1 MKPAFIPLAI
11 GLTALTHAEA
21 VTPIMQEQNPAMVA
35 ETEKAWNGVS
45 TTLRAITAPALFEL
59 TADTGISLSTTDVL
73 KEITPAQVLNFPVTL
88 PFDSHNALTL
98 LSARERALNTASH
111 TVADRAPKL
120 NIPEPA
126 AASLCMTAFVGLI
139 GRRRRK

>member
-1 MKPAFIPLAI
+1 MKPAYISLAI

-21 VTPIMQEQNPAMVA
+21 VTPIEQERNPAMVT

-45 TTLRAITAPALFEL
+45 TTLRAITAPALFDL
-59 TADTGISLSTTDVL
+59 AADTGISLSTTDVL
-73 KEITPAQVLNFPVTL
+73 KDITPAQVLNFPVTL
-88 PFDSHNALTL
+88 QFDSHNTLTL
-98 LSARERALNTASH
+98 LSTRESTLNTASR
-111 TVADRAPKL
+111 TVAARTAKL

-126 AASLCMTAFVGLI
+126 VSSLCMTAFVGLI